1 MTVKDCP
8 KWHELY
14 ASYDANVMPGLSNVI
29 DVDGAASSKASASK
43 RQRGRTSSKAE
54 AKHNASSQSA
64 MDIKTFL
71 ADKEVSSE
79 KRDERK
85 RRKKKEAV
93 KNYVTIQHKKL
104 TVEEINA
111 HNKRKELELSLLTDE
126 TKLMATPLAGRM
138 DPTQREWLEKKMILD

>member
-1 MTVKDCP
+1 
-8 KWHELY
+8 
-14 ASYDANVMPGLSNVI
+14 
-29 DVDGAASSKASASK
+29 
-43 RQRGRTSSKAE
+43 
-54 AKHNASSQSA
+54 
-64 MDIKTFL
+64 
-71 ADKEVSSE
+71 VSSE

-85 RRKKKEAV
+85 RRKKEEAV